1 MSSINTNIGAQVAQ
15 KNMLENSRSLDEAM
29 NRLST
34 GKRINSA
41 ADDAAGSAIA
51 SKMEAQV
58 RSLSVAIRNANDA
71 ISLTQTA
78 EGALGEVENMLQ
90 RMRELAVQAG
100 NSTLNASDRA
110 QIQDEVDQLSAEIDS
125 IAKQTHF
132 NGNKLL
138 DGANPSLSFQIGP
151 NDADA
156 MEVLLQDA
164 SVLALGIGS
173 SGTSAAI
180 TSRRLE
186 AIDADILA
194 ADIKINGESFSSA
207 TVDHDSTTAFDAD
220 GRVDSTGFGDANNDA
235 NGGKVANTIAQVINS
250 NSHIHGAVATA
261 FNNVEGNGTFALTG
275 TIPINDVTLH
285 VDSSTSR

>member
-29 NRLST
+29 ARLSS

-58 RSLSVAIRNANDA
+58 RSLGVAIRNANDA

-110 QIQDEVDQLSAEIDS
+110 QIQAEVDQLSAEIDS
-125 IAKQTHF
+125 ISANTHF

-138 DGANPSLSFQIGP
+138 DGATSSLAFQIGP
-151 NDADA
+151 NESDS
-156 MEVLLQDA
+156 MNVLLENS
-164 SVLALGIGS
+164 SVSALGIGCLLY
-173 SGTSAAI
+173 TS
-180 TSRRLE
+180 
-186 AIDADILA
+186 DA
-194 ADIKINGESFSSA
+194 AD
-207 TVDHDSTTAFDAD
+207 D
-220 GRVDSTGFGDANNDA
+220 
-235 NGGKVANTIAQVINS
+235 
-250 NSHIHGAVATA
+250 
-261 FNNVEGNGTFALTG
+261 
-275 TIPINDVTLH
+275 
-285 VDSSTSR
+285 